1 MKLPTLDLSEGG
13 VIMKKR
19 CQIGSVLLG
28 SAVAVAGLALYVY
41 LNDDAREKV
50 EGVYNRE
57 RAKMFVRTKLNG
69 SDALVSAVD
78 DMSDTEINTLMKFA
92 SQADNLK
99 DKAGDAFSEIMKRTK
114 EVTSDATSKV
124 SDFF

>member
-1 MKLPTLDLSEGG
+1 
-13 VIMKKR
+13 MKKR
-19 CQIGSVLLG
+19 CNVATVLLG
-28 SAVAVAGLALYVY
+28 SAAAVAGLALFVY

-57 RAKMFVRTKLNG
+57 RAKMFVRHKLNG

-78 DMSDTEINTLMKFA
+78 EMSDSEINTLMKFA
-92 SQADNLK
+92 GSADSLK

-114 EVTSDATSKV
+114 HFTSDATHKV
-124 SDFF
+124 TDYFD

>member
-1 MKLPTLDLSEGG
+1 
-13 VIMKKR
+13 MKKR
-19 CQIGSVLLG
+19 CQVGSVLLG

-114 EVTSDATSKV
+114 EMTSDATSKV